1 MTGSSGRLFNLQRC
15 SVHDGPGI
23 RTTVFFKGCPLSCAW
38 CHNPEGIDE
47 TAELMLHAERCLS
60 CGACSEVCPVSKE
73 GASPVGSPWNV
84 AACLRCGSCVE
95 VCPAKAREL
104 VGREYDVCGLVDF
117 VERDRPFFE
126 SSGGGV
132 TFSGGEPLN
141 QADFLMACL
150 RECGER
156 RLHTAVDT
164 CGLAPRDV
172 MLEVAGHADLILYD
186 LKHMDCEAH
195 RRHTGVGNRQIL
207 ENLCL
212 MSATETEIWVR
223 VPLIPG
229 VNDDTAHLDRLGAF
243 LTSLP
248 RRHRIFLLPYHAI
261 AAGKT
266 FRLGRSATF
275 SSFVVPEN
283 EMLRA
288 AKKRLQAVGL
298 DVEVGGSP

>member
-1 MTGSSGRLFNLQRC
+1 MSSGRLFNLQRC

-38 CHNPEGIDE
+38 CHNPEGIAE
-47 TAELMLHAERCLS
+47 VPELMLHAERCLS
-60 CGACSEVCPVSKE
+60 CGACSDVCSMAE
-73 GASPVGSPWNV
+73 DRAFPVGSSWNPP
-84 AACLRCGSCVE
+84 ACLACGSCVE
-95 VCPAKAREL
+95 VCPAEAREL
-104 VGREYDVCGLVDF
+104 VGRKYDVRGLVDF

-132 TFSGGEPLN
+132 TFSGGEPLLQPN
-141 QADFLMACL
+141 FLKACL

-172 MLEVAGHADLILYD
+172 MLEVAGLADLILFD
-186 LKHMDCEAH
+186 LKHMDSEAH

-212 MSATETEIWVR
+212 LSATGTEVWVR

-229 VNDDTAHLDRLGAF
+229 VNDDSVNLERLGVF

-248 RRHRIFLLPYHAI
+248 RRHRVFLLPYHAI

-266 FRLGRSATF
+266 SRLGRSAAF
-275 SSFVVPEN
+275 SSFAVPED
-283 EMLRA
+283 EKLRA
-288 AKKRLQAVGL
+288 AEERLEAFGL
-298 DVEVGGSP
+298 DVDVGGSP